1 MADKKNQP
9 EVLSSLIERLIDL
22 EPTKREEPTQ
32 TFQQSLRR
40 LRASLRRDLE
50 WLLNTR
56 RPIIDLPEWCHEVEN
71 SLLRFGI
78 PDLTSYSLGTAR
90 DQSKLIA
97 LLEDTIGAFEPR
109 LRNVTV
115 NLLPVNSKARILKFQ
130 IEGLLRLE
138 SGAERIQFDTTLDLA
153 SGNYLVEGNGGA

>member
-1 MADKKNQP
+1 MAEKKNQP
-9 EVLSSLIERLIDL
+9 EVLPSLIERLIDL
-22 EPTKREEPTQ
+22 EPAKREEPTL

-40 LRASLRRDLE
+40 LRVSLRRDLE

-56 RPIIDLPEWCHEVEN
+56 RPITPLPEWCREVEY
-71 SLLRFGI
+71 SLFRYGL
-78 PDLTSYSLGTAR
+78 PDLTGYSLGTAR
-90 DQSKLIA
+90 DQSKLVDILERAIA
-97 LLEDTIGAFEPR
+97 TFEPR

-138 SGAERIQFDTTLDLA
+138 TGAERIQFDTTLDLA